1 MLVVGLND
9 MPVMYVGEVDV
20 SLEEVISRENEG
32 NADNVELV
40 ARLEEI
46 GVEVDV
52 DMSREVVGVVDVS
65 REVVG
70 TVDDVSV
77 AFDDVVAAGGGE

>member
-1 MLVVGLND
+1 
-9 MPVMYVGEVDV
+9 MPVTYAGTEVDV
-20 SLEEVISRENEG
+20 LLEEVMSREKEG
-32 NADNVELV
+32 HADDVELV
-40 ARLEEI
+40 VKLDEI
-46 GVEVDV
+46 GVEL
-52 DMSREVVGVVDVS
+52 VVDVS